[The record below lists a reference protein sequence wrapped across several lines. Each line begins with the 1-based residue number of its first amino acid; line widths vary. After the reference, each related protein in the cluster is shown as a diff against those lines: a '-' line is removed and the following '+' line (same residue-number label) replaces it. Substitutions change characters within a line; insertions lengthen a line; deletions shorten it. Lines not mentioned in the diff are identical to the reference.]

1 MLIPTYKYC
10 KMLTR
15 RSLTLG
21 ECELPQISHGRAEA
35 ERSGELTVGRFSCSR
50 GRVLVGPHTL
60 KCRAGTW
67 SDSFPVC
74 TGQYRSQRSA
84 DRRSSR
90 SPNPEIERHVRR
102 FISKFTT
109 STYNSSQKRFCLR
122 ENRLKLTK
130 TFSS

>member
-15 RSLTLG
+15 RSLKLG
-21 ECELPQISHGRAEA
+21 ECELPQISHGWGEA

-74 TGQYRSQRSA
+74 TGQYKSKRSVQVPQVSTSPRGQYKSQRSYKSLRSV

-90 SPNPEIERHVRR
+90 SPNPEIRRH
-102 FISKFTT
+102 F
-109 STYNSSQKRFCLR
+109 
-122 ENRLKLTK
+122 RLI
-130 TFSS
+130 